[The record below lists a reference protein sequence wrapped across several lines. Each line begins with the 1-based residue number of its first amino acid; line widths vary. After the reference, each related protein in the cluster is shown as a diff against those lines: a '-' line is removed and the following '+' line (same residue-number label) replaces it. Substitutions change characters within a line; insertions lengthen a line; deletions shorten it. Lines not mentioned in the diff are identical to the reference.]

1 VLAQK
6 GGKKVMRDYSSEI
19 DDVLSKKNF
28 ETLKSYNSYNKN
40 LKKLLELLPEE
51 KKEQLLRVAL
61 SIREYK
67 SPRPYSVINN
77 ELGDEH
83 DVFIDEAEM
92 IMQMYGYGFSRF
104 DFLKEFLNG
113 LTEDQKDT
121 FRMFLIKLEI
131 KDRY

>member
-1 VLAQK
+1 
-6 GGKKVMRDYSSEI
+6 MRDYKSEI

-28 ETLKSYNSYNKN
+28 ETLKYYNSYNKN
-40 LKKLLELLPEE
+40 LKELLELLPEE

-61 SIREYK
+61 SIKEYK

-131 KDRY
+131 KDRYWEKLMR

>member
-1 VLAQK
+1 
-6 GGKKVMRDYSSEI
+6 MRDYKSEI
-19 DDVLSKKNF
+19 VAVLDRKNF
-28 ETLKSYNSYNKN
+28 KILDYYNTNFKE
-40 LKKLLELLPEE
+40 LLELLPEE

-61 SIREYK
+61 SIKEYK

-121 FRMFLIKLEI
+121 FRMFLIELEVN
-131 KDRY
+131 DRY

>member
-1 VLAQK
+1 
-6 GGKKVMRDYSSEI
+6 MRDYSSEI
-19 DDVLSKKNF
+19 VAVLDRKNF
-28 ETLKSYNSYNKN
+28 KILDYYNTNFKE
-40 LKKLLELLPEE
+40 LLELLPEE

-61 SIREYK
+61 SIKEYK

-113 LTEDQKDT
+113 LTEDQKDK
-121 FRMFLIKLEI
+121 FRMFLIELEV
-131 KDRY
+131 KDRYWEKLMR

>member
-1 VLAQK
+1 
-6 GGKKVMRDYSSEI
+6 MRDYSSEI

-28 ETLKSYNSYNKN
+28 ETLKYYNSYNKN
-40 LKKLLELLPEE
+40 LKELLELLPEE

-61 SIREYK
+61 SIKEYK

-131 KDRY
+131 KDRYWEKLMR

>member
-1 VLAQK
+1 
-6 GGKKVMRDYSSEI
+6 MRDYSSEI

-28 ETLKSYNSYNKN
+28 ETLKYYNSYNKN
-40 LKKLLELLPEE
+40 LKELLELLPEE

-61 SIREYK
+61 SIKEYK

>member
-1 VLAQK
+1 
-6 GGKKVMRDYSSEI
+6 MRDYKSEI
-19 DDVLSKKNF
+19 VAVLDRKNF
-28 ETLKSYNSYNKN
+28 KILDYYNTNFKE
-40 LKKLLELLPEE
+40 LLELLPEE

-61 SIREYK
+61 SIKEYK

-131 KDRY
+131 KDRYWEKLMR

>member
-1 VLAQK
+1 
-6 GGKKVMRDYSSEI
+6 MRDYSSEI

-28 ETLKSYNSYNKN
+28 ETLKYYNSYNKN
-40 LKKLLELLPEE
+40 LKELLELLPEE

-131 KDRY
+131 KDRYWEKLMR

>member
-1 VLAQK
+1 
-6 GGKKVMRDYSSEI
+6 MRDYKSEI
-19 DDVLSKKNF
+19 VAVLDRKNF
-28 ETLKSYNSYNKN
+28 KILDYYNTNFKE
-40 LKKLLELLPEE
+40 LLELLPEE

-61 SIREYK
+61 SIKEYK

-121 FRMFLIKLEI
+121 FRMFLIELEV

>member
-1 VLAQK
+1 
-6 GGKKVMRDYSSEI
+6 MRDYSSEI
-19 DDVLSKKNF
+19 VAVLDRKNF
-28 ETLKSYNSYNKN
+28 KILDYYNTNFKE
-40 LKKLLELLPEE
+40 LLELLPEE

-61 SIREYK
+61 SIKEYK

-131 KDRY
+131 KDRYWEN

>member
-1 VLAQK
+1 
-6 GGKKVMRDYSSEI
+6 MRDYKSEI

-28 ETLKSYNSYNKN
+28 ETLKYYNSYNKN
-40 LKKLLELLPEE
+40 FKELLELLPEE
-51 KKEQLLRVAL
+51 KKEQLLRVVL
-61 SIREYK
+61 SIKEYK
-67 SPRPYSVINN
+67 SPRPYSVISN
-77 ELGDEH
+77 EFGDEH

-92 IMQMYGYGFSRF
+92 IMQMFDYGFSRF

>member
-6 GGKKVMRDYSSEI
+6 GGEKVMRDYKSEI
-19 DDVLSKKNF
+19 VAVLDRKNF
-28 ETLKSYNSYNKN
+28 KILDYYNTNFKE
-40 LKKLLELLPEE
+40 LLELLPEE

-61 SIREYK
+61 SIKEYK

-121 FRMFLIKLEI
+121 FRMFLIELEV

>member
-6 GGKKVMRDYSSEI
+6 GGKKVMRDYKSEI
-19 DDVLSKKNF
+19 AYVLSGKNF
-28 ETLKSYNSYNKN
+28 RVSDYNDT

-51 KKEQLLRVAL
+51 KKEQLLRVVL
-61 SIREYK
+61 SIKEYK

-121 FRMFLIKLEI
+121 FRMFLIELEVN
-131 KDRY
+131 DRY